1 MKNRGSKIL
10 VNIVIIL
17 GGLVVYGF
25 VPATGAAG
33 QARMLIAIFVMVIAK
48 ATVEFLLSRR
58 QKARE
63 VGHAKDE
70 HHVA

>member
-1 MKNRGSKIL
+1 
-10 VNIVIIL
+10 
-17 GGLVVYGF
+17 
-25 VPATGAAG
+25 
-33 QARMLIAIFVMVIAK
+33 MLIAIFVMVIAK